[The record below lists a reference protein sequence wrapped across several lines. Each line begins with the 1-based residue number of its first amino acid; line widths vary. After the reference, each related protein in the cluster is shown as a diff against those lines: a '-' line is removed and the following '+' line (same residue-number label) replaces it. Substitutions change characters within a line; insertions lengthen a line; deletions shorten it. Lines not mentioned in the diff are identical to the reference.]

1 MSCEELFLKKLR
13 ERGFRLTPQ
22 REMVLRVM
30 HQMAGFATAEEIFQ
44 RVQELSSAI
53 DISTVYRTLEL
64 LQEFQMVSMVDPGDG
79 QRRYELVGVHG
90 PHIHLVCQDCGE
102 VTPIDLDEFQEFVDH
117 VRRRHGFTIDISQ
130 VSLPGYCNACASR
143 HQEPEHEE
151 QHEEA

>member
-64 LQEFQMVSMVDPGDG
+64 LQEFQMVSVVDPGDG

-117 VRRRHGFTIDISQ
+117 VRRRLGFTIDISQ

-151 QHEEA
+151 A